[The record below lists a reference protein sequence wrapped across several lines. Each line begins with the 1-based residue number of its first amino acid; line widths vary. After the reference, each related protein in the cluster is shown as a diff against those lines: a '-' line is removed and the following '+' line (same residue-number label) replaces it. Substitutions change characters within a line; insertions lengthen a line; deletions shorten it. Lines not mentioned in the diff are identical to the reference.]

1 MKQLSKDWLTENRID
16 FEYKQYILL
25 AYLEGVNEQFQQHML
40 YPSMAELI
48 SHYRNLKQL
57 RENTDSLY
65 HSFRQNIA
73 DIDVEKFK
81 ISYQKVVKN
90 DELMEELTQI
100 IDFSLPQFEVYLR
113 RGKEVYEY
121 IEEHVMLEAIG
132 LTPLN
137 TNVGYL
143 MLNVFEP
150 REIRVYEYSVSLFED
165 AGEPFRGLHT
175 TFVDS
180 FTRGIINTPESLKID
195 LIRRNTKLPN
205 PAAYLFTADFQ
216 IPFDQTYFPIAKR
229 MLMKQLSSGSV

>member
-25 AYLEGVNEQFQQHML
+25 AYLDGVKEQFNQQML

-57 RENTDSLY
+57 RENTENLY
-65 HSFRQNIA
+65 HSFRQNIT
-73 DIDVEKFK
+73 DLDVENFK

-90 DELMEELTQI
+90 DELMDELTQI
-100 IDFSLPQFEVYLR
+100 IDFSLPQFEVYLLK
-113 RGKEVYEY
+113 GKEVYEY
-121 IEEHVMLEAIG
+121 IEEHLLIEAIG

-137 TNVGYL
+137 TNSGYL
-143 MLNVFEP
+143 MLNLFEP

-175 TFVDS
+175 TFVES
-180 FTRGIINTPESLKID
+180 HTRGILNTPESLKMD
-195 LIRRNTKLPN
+195 LIRRNTRLPN
-205 PAAYLFTADFQ
+205 PATFLLTSEIK
-216 IPFDQTYFPIAKR
+216 IPFDQTFFPIAKR
-229 MLMKQLSSGSV
+229 MLMKQLSSTSV